1 MTTAL
6 RSAALALLLSSPSV
20 VLSQS
25 AGFSN
30 SPYTATLKTTSVQR
44 LVDGTTI
51 TRETTVQV
59 ARDSQG
65 RTMRQQKPIGLPQ
78 PAARGLNSTTV
89 TDPVAHTTTM
99 WSTGT
104 KVATTFHMP
113 ENPRIPAPSGV
124 PSLGS
129 GSGVMSS
136 VVTSSN
142 VVMTTAGVSGA
153 VIDSSPL
160 DPNLRPSRQTEKLGS
175 KTIAGVYAEGTRV
188 TTTYPVGS
196 LGNDRPIV
204 TVRET
209 WTSPDLRLVVLST
222 DEDPRTGKQT
232 TEVINLDHGEPDPA
246 LFQVPEGYT
255 IRDQTPGSN

>member
-1 MTTAL
+1 
-6 RSAALALLLSSPSV
+6 
-20 VLSQS
+20 
-25 AGFSN
+25 
-30 SPYTATLKTTSVQR
+30 
-44 LVDGTTI
+44 
-51 TRETTVQV
+51 
-59 ARDSQG
+59 
-65 RTMRQQKPIGLPQ
+65 MRQQKPIGLPQ

-89 TDPVAHTTTM
+89 TDPVAYTTTM

-204 TVRET
+204 NVRET

-255 IRDQTPGSN
+255 IRDQPPDQTKPQHSSRISDSIR